1 MKSEALLRLIE
12 LNNRERALENIQAD
26 IDKAR
31 RKYFDVNEIQ
41 LRLDRRQLEL
51 DQLRQSIIDSK
62 SDVISPN

>member
-41 LRLDRRQLEL
+41 LRLDRRQAEL
-51 DQLRQSIIDSK
+51 NQLRQSIIDSK